1 MDEINAERRPLY
13 GQTSASLMEAERDEV
28 RRMAEAAINAPR
40 AIGDELDEL
49 EATAAALLR
58 LRNNLRAKADGLYTG
73 TQVGDFQAS
82 EASLVSTPLRR
93 ELESV
98 RRAWSAETV
107 RREDAERR
115 LAEAMAA
122 DHQNIVEQRELIKD
136 LTAQRDRMAE
146 AARRAQDTSSVLQDR
161 VREMA
166 GDIARL
172 TDEMGRRYT
181 LAQVMDQRAEAREEA
196 RKELEPTMALL
207 ITERDGARVQA
218 EGYDR
223 DRTTERDRADQA
235 QAWLRR
241 CLDVLGREVSPETL
255 RELVQQIR
263 KHLGGA

>member
-13 GQTSASLMEAERDEV
+13 AEDHQAAERNEA
-28 RRMAEAAINAPR
+28 RRAATTAINAPR
-40 AIGDELDEL
+40 AIGEELDEL
-49 EATAAALLR
+49 EATAAVLLR

-73 TQVGDFQAS
+73 TQVDELLARPPV
-82 EASLVSTPLRR
+82 ATPLRR

-172 TDEMGRRYT
+172 TDEMGRRDT

-196 RKELEPTMALL
+196 LKEMQPTLAGL
-207 ITERDGARVQA
+207 IE
-218 EGYDR
+218 EK
-223 DRTTERDRADQA
+223 DQA
-235 QAWLRR
+235 QEWLRR
-241 CLDVLGREVSPETL
+241 CLEALPTL
-255 RELVQQIR
+255 APNSTLAALSKEIR